1 MTQPNIPPNPLVANT
16 TGLEG
21 DEELILGDVTM
32 RLMYGNEGGTMR
44 PFLRSAESRNL
55 EDDAMPD
62 ARLGMMIYPH
72 FVC

>member
-1 MTQPNIPPNPLVANT
+1 
-16 TGLEG
+16 
-21 DEELILGDVTM
+21 M

-62 ARLGMMIYPH
+62 ARLVLYIAVVGGRSRSS
-72 FVC
+72 VCQYSRMVAHTYRTMCSFLN

>member
-1 MTQPNIPPNPLVANT
+1 
-16 TGLEG
+16 
-21 DEELILGDVTM
+21 M

-62 ARLGMMIYPH
+62 ARLVLYIAVVGGRSH
-72 FVC
+72 AAACASTHVW

>member
-1 MTQPNIPPNPLVANT
+1 
-16 TGLEG
+16 
-21 DEELILGDVTM
+21 M

-62 ARLGMMIYPH
+62 ARLGMMLLEVARMQAAACASTH
-72 FVC
+72 VW